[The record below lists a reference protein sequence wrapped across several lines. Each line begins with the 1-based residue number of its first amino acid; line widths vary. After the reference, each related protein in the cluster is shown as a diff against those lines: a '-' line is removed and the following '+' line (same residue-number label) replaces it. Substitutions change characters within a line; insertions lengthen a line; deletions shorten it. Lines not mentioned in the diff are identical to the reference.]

1 MKVTYWELMV
11 AAARVV
17 GVGKRSHQ
25 LLGMVF
31 SDLKDLLIRS
41 SLVAQPVKDQTLSS
55 LVSSLYLK

>member
-1 MKVTYWELMV
+1 MTYWELMV

-41 SLVAQPVKDQTLSS
+41 SLVAQPVKDQALSS